1 MVVSPPCL
9 GNPPSPACLL
19 LNARDFELMV
29 GLHVQNHS
37 RSLGLRVT
45 HDAPD
50 CFAGPVSQRRNRHVP
65 IGRKLMVMFVG
76 HCSYLGIRSTRQ
88 TVYEVSLESP
98 KAPGGSRGRD
108 GTF

>member
-1 MVVSPPCL
+1 
-9 GNPPSPACLL
+9 L

-50 CFAGPVSQRRNRHVP
+50 CFAGPVSPLAAAAFRSLHKQ
-65 IGRKLMVMFVG
+65 KLMVMFVG
-76 HCSYLGIRSTRQ
+76 HCSYLGI
-88 TVYEVSLESP
+88 YEVSLESP

>member
-1 MVVSPPCL
+1 MTLLNSQFIVVS
-9 GNPPSPACLL
+9 SSSACVL

-65 IGRKLMVMFVG
+65 IGRSSFLAFTSK
-76 HCSYLGIRSTRQ
+76 S
-88 TVYEVSLESP
+88 
-98 KAPGGSRGRD
+98 
-108 GTF
+108 

>member
-1 MVVSPPCL
+1 
-9 GNPPSPACLL
+9 L

-50 CFAGPVSQRRNRHVP
+50 CFAGRAASAFRSLHKQ
-65 IGRKLMVMFVG
+65 KLMVIRR
-76 HCSYLGIRSTRQ
+76 HCSYLGI
-88 TVYEVSLESP
+88 YEVSLESP